1 MRGFDMSAIE
11 KDPQASAIALYAH
24 WNAFI
29 LAKDGKTLTK
39 SHDGPCFRF
48 EIARLAWLCLPN

>member
-29 LAKDGKTLTK
+29 LSKDGKTLTK
-39 SHDGPCFRF
+39 SHDGAC
-48 EIARLAWLCLPN
+48 I